1 MAVIATSTTIPK
13 DQNRRCDPIAER
25 PNSGFILTIGA
36 DCPPGWDCDEN
47 VLNKMAHS
55 SNRDKESRGVTQEF
69 AVV

>member
-1 MAVIATSTTIPK
+1 
-13 DQNRRCDPIAER
+13 
-25 PNSGFILTIGA
+25 
-36 DCPPGWDCDEN
+36 